1 MNKKKTLIIILTV
14 ILVAAAAGLGIFLVS
29 ETSGYKRDSAD
40 TEEFYRQNVAAVGYK
55 NTVETAIPQTDIY
68 TLIDDHFRSP
78 LAKGKTVKKAI
89 LIGYDGCR
97 ADILAEIKDGESG
110 IKALTDNGAALNLAY
125 CGGVNY
131 PEKNT
136 QDTSTA
142 PGWCSILTG
151 VWADV
156 HGITGN
162 DITKDMETKTLLT
175 SLTEDKIIANAS
187 FITRWAGHF
196 DRKKATYLAEKEYCE
211 ANTLPVNF
219 VKCENDEA
227 SFNYTMEE
235 LGRVECSDFI
245 FSILE
250 PTDSTGHNKGFTYNN
265 PEYKD
270 AFKLEDSYAKQI
282 IDAMKNRST
291 FAEEEWMVIITSDH
305 GGIKTGHGN
314 ESIQERMTFVVADY
328 F

>member
-1 MNKKKTLIIILTV
+1 MKKKIIIALAAVLIIAGSLT
-14 ILVAAAAGLGIFLVS
+14 LYF
-29 ETSGYKRDSAD
+29 TRYMWDTKD
-40 TEEFYRQNVAAVGYK
+40 TETLYRENIAAVDYE

-68 TLIDDHFRSP
+68 TLIDGHFRSP
-78 LAKGKTVKKAI
+78 LAQGKTEKKAI

-97 ADILAEIKDGESG
+97 ADILTEIQKGASG
-110 IKALTDNGAALNLAY
+110 IEALTSGGAELKLAY

-151 VWADV
+151 KWADV

-162 DITKDMETKTLLT
+162 DITKTMDTKTLFT
-175 SLTEDKIIANAS
+175 SLTEDKIIDSAS

-196 DRKKATYLAEKEYCE
+196 DRKNATYLAEKDYCE
-211 ANTLPVNF
+211 QNKLPVSF
-219 VKCENDEA
+219 VKCDDDEA
-227 SFNYTMEE
+227 SFNYTVEE
-235 LGRVECSDFI
+235 IGKDNCTDFI

-250 PTDSTGHNKGFTYNN
+250 PTDSTGHNKGFTHNN
-265 PEYKD
+265 PAYAE
-270 AFKLEDSYAKQI
+270 AFRLEDSYAKQL
-282 IDAMKNRST
+282 IDAVKSRST
-291 FAEEEWMVIITSDH
+291 FAEEEWLIIITSDH
-305 GGIKTGHGN
+305 GGIKTNHGK
-314 ESIQERMTFVVADY
+314 ESIQERMTFVVAEY